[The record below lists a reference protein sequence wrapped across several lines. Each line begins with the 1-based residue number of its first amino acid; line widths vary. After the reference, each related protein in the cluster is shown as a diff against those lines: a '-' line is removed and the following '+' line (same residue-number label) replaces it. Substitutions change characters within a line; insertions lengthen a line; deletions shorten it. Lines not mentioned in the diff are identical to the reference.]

1 MEKEKNKFC
10 QASVS
15 SWMEEEKLYAENIR
29 YFNFQKSESYN
40 KLNT

>member
-15 SWMEEEKLYAENIR
+15 SWMEEEMLYAENIR
-29 YFNFQKSESYN
+29 YFIFSEIW
-40 KLNT
+40 KL